1 MGSTLPA
8 LENVLLHE
16 NLLGRTIRKLLRQM
30 PVPCLQLRHLDDR
43 VPPTMTRW
51 NPTMTRWNPAASRPG
66 LPGPAANAIV
76 CAGLGPRVC

>member
-16 NLLGRTIRKLLRQM
+16 NLLGRAVRQLLRQM
-30 PVPCLQLRHLDDR
+30 PVPCLQLRHLDNR
-43 VPPTMTRW
+43 VTPTMTRW
-51 NPTMTRWNPAASRPG
+51 SPAASSPG